1 MGYHAAV
8 ARFKRQLLELTLEMH
23 DGNRTRTAK
32 ALGLERTPDHVAIPY
47 KGHWFYILETD
58 HVTKATFS
66 LLLEIVRLE
75 LTGKSGQARCS
86 PCP

>member
-32 ALGLERTPDHVAIPY
+32 ALGLERTYLLRLIKVY
-47 KGHWFYILETD
+47 K
-58 HVTKATFS
+58 
-66 LLLEIVRLE
+66 VRVPP
-75 LTGKSGQARCS
+75 GRIG
-86 PCP
+86 